1 MCAWCDAWQR
11 EASGTLDLLKQHPD
25 LHVEVTKVATAAFAS
40 LLGGEGGGA
49 AGGGGSAGGG
59 GA

>member
-11 EASGTLDLLKQHPD
+11 EASGTLDLLIDHPH
-25 LHVEVTKVATAAFAS
+25 LLLEVTKVTNAALVSMVA
-40 LLGGEGGGA
+40 GGGGGA